1 MNPRPHAARIPH
13 HDRNLPSLLTAIS
26 FGVFC
31 FVYPFAILLLSLDLM
46 PFGMEWMSS
55 LLLAM
60 LGLSAWGWLWLN
72 FGGVGAALGG
82 LLFVLGVALEYVG
95 VLAGVPF
102 GHYTYTGVLIPELPG
117 GVPLAIG
124 FAWLMIVVS
133 GLFTARLLLRI
144 SRPNS
149 ASAIVT
155 TSMLGA
161 ALAVGLDLL
170 LEPVAYH
177 VKRYWLWED
186 TSGGYYGVPWSN
198 FATWFVAALAMNMLV
213 TLILRQCTV
222 GARHASPWLVRPPKM
237 ARDHEQGEACPAPTD
252 ISLNPGSEYLPD
264 IGLHWKWLPPTLYT
278 MNVFMFG
285 IVNVAHGFW
294 ASGAV
299 ALVLLLALR
308 SFVAL
313 PGAKLMTEKA
323 PERGER
329 K

>member
-1 MNPRPHAARIPH
+1 MNPHASRITH
-13 HDRNLPSLLTAIS
+13 HVRNPSSLLTAIS

-82 LLFVLGVALEYVG
+82 LLFALGVSLEYVG
-95 VLAGVPF
+95 VLTGVPF
-102 GHYTYTGVLIPELPG
+102 GQYTYTGVLIPELPG

-133 GLFTARLLLRI
+133 GLFTARLMLRTGL
-144 SRPNS
+144 PYS
-149 ASAIVT
+149 AGEIIA
-155 TSMLGA
+155 TSTLGA

-198 FATWFVAALAMNMLV
+198 FATWFVAALVMNVLV
-213 TLILRQCTV
+213 TFISRQCTV
-222 GARHASPWLVRPPKM
+222 GARHASPWWGRRTNMV
-237 ARDHEQGEACPAPTD
+237 RDHEQGEACLAPTD
-252 ISLNPGSEYLPD
+252 ASLNPTSEHLHAV
-264 IGLHWKWLPPTLYT
+264 GLHWKWLPPTLYT
-278 MNVFMFG
+278 MNVVMFG

-294 ASGAV
+294 VSGAV
-299 ALVLLLALR
+299 ALVLLFALR
-308 SFVAL
+308 SFVVL
-313 PGAKLMTEKA
+313 PDRKLIAATV
-323 PERGER
+323 PERNER
-329 K
+329 E

>member
-1 MNPRPHAARIPH
+1 MNPRHPASHIPH
-13 HDRNLPSLLTAIS
+13 QVSNPPSVLTAIS

-60 LGLSAWGWLWLN
+60 LGVSAWGWLWLN

-82 LLFVLGVALEYVG
+82 LLFLLGVVLEYVG
-95 VLAGVPF
+95 VLTGVPF
-102 GHYTYTGVLIPELPG
+102 GRYTYTGVLIPELPG

-133 GLFTARLLLRI
+133 GLFTARLMLRTD
-144 SRPNS
+144 RPYS
-149 ASAIVT
+149 AGEIVA
-155 TSMLGA
+155 TSTLGA

-198 FATWFVAALAMNMLV
+198 FVTWFVAALVMNVLV
-213 TLILRQCTV
+213 SLILRPN
-222 GARHASPWLVRPPKM
+222 ADM
-237 ARDHEQGEACPAPTD
+237 
-252 ISLNPGSEYLPD
+252 
-264 IGLHWKWLPPTLYT
+264 HWKWLPPTLYI
-278 MNVFMFG
+278 MNVVMFG
-285 IVNVAHGFW
+285 IVNVTHGFW

-299 ALVLLLALR
+299 ALVLLFALR

-313 PGAKLMTEKA
+313 P
-323 PERGER
+323 ER